1 MIAIIDYGMGNLRS
15 VQKGFERVGHE
26 AVVTSDAKTIMNA
39 SKVVLPGVGAFPDCM
54 RNLQEYGLID
64 VVPRSIAS
72 GKPFLGICL
81 GLQLLFTE
89 SEEFGISKGLDIVKG
104 RVVRFKGPSFETPR
118 GVSRDN
124 AGELGTLKIPHMGW
138 NAISIR
144 RKAPALQDIPDNS
157 HVYFVHS
164 FHVVP
169 EDKGVIATTTDY
181 GMEFVSGIWKD
192 NIFAVQFHPEKSQ
205 ALGLSILKRFG
216 EQKA

>member
-26 AVVTSDAKTIMNA
+26 AVVTRDAQAILSS

-54 RNLQEYGLID
+54 RNLSEYGLID
-64 VVPRSIAS
+64 VVVKTIKS

-89 SEEFGISKGLDIVKG
+89 SEEFGISKGLDIIKG
-104 RVVRFKGPSFETPR
+104 RVIRFKIQDS
-118 GVSRDN
+118 
-124 AGELGTLKIPHMGW
+124 ALKIPHMGW
-138 NAISIR
+138 NSLSVKR
-144 RKAPALQDIPDNS
+144 RAPALADVPDAS

-169 EDKGVIATTTDY
+169 EDKSVIATTTDY
-181 GMEFVSGIWKD
+181 GMEFVSSVWKD

>member
-15 VQKGFERVGHE
+15 VQKGFERMGHE
-26 AVVTSDAKTIMNA
+26 VVVTNNAKTILDA

-54 RNLQEYGLID
+54 RNLREYGLID
-64 VVPRSIAS
+64 AVYTTIRS

-89 SEEFGISKGLDIVKG
+89 SEEFGISKGLDIIKG
-104 RVVRFKGPSFETPR
+104 RVIRFKGPEFA
-118 GVSRDN
+118 D
-124 AGELGTLKIPHMGW
+124 LKIPHMGW
-138 NAISIR
+138 NSISIKR
-144 RKAPALQDIPDNS
+144 QVPVLRDVPDNS

-169 EDKGVIATTTDY
+169 EDKSLIATTTPY
-181 GMEFVSGIWKD
+181 GIEFVSSIWKD
-192 NIFAVQFHPEKSQ
+192 NIFAAQFHPEKSQ
-205 ALGLSILKRFG
+205 SLGLSILKRFG

>member
-15 VQKGFERVGHE
+15 VQKGFERMGRE
-26 AVVTSDAKTIMNA
+26 AVVTRDPRTILDAG
-39 SKVVLPGVGAFPDCM
+39 KVVLPGVGAFPDCM
-54 RNLQEYGLID
+54 RNLEEYGLID
-64 VVPRSIAS
+64 AVQKSIAS

-89 SEEFGISKGLDIVKG
+89 SEEFGLSKGLDIIKG
-104 RVVRFKGPSFETPR
+104 RVIRFKGAEFK
-118 GVSRDN
+118 D
-124 AGELGTLKIPHMGW
+124 LKIPHMGW
-138 NAISIR
+138 NSASIKR
-144 RKAPALQDIPDNS
+144 RPPAMADVPDNNYF
-157 HVYFVHS
+157 YFVHS

-169 EDKGVIATTTDY
+169 EDKGVIATTTSY
-181 GMEFVSGIWKD
+181 GIDFISSIWKD

>member
-26 AVVTSDAKTIMNA
+26 AVVTSDAKTILSA

-54 RNLQEYGLID
+54 RNLREYGLIEA
-64 VVPRSIAS
+64 VQQSIHS

-89 SEEFGISKGLDIVKG
+89 SEEFGISKGLDIIKG
-104 RVVRFKGPSFETPR
+104 RVVRFKGPEFS
-118 GVSRDN
+118 G
-124 AGELGTLKIPHMGW
+124 LKIPHMGW
-138 NAISIR
+138 NSISIKR
-144 RKAPALQDIPDNS
+144 QVPALRDVPDNS

-169 EDKGVIATTTDY
+169 EDKGVIATTTPY
-181 GMEFVSGIWKD
+181 GIEFVSSVWRD

-205 ALGLSILKRFG
+205 GLGLSILKRFG
-216 EQKA
+216 EQKG

>member
-15 VQKGFERVGHE
+15 VQKGFERVGRE
-26 AVVTSDAKTIMNA
+26 AVVTSDAKTILSA
-39 SKVVLPGVGAFPDCM
+39 SRVVLPGVGAFPDCM
-54 RNLQEYGLID
+54 RNLEQYGLID
-64 VVPRSIAS
+64 AVRRSIAS

-89 SEEFGISKGLDIVKG
+89 SEEFGISKGLDIIKG
-104 RVVRFKGPSFETPR
+104 RVVRFKIQDPTF
-118 GVSRDN
+118 
-124 AGELGTLKIPHMGW
+124 KIPHMGW
-138 NAISIR
+138 NSVTIKR
-144 RKAPALQDIPDNS
+144 RPPALQDVPDNS

-169 EDKGVIATTTDY
+169 EDKEVIATTTDY
-181 GMEFVSGIWKD
+181 GMEFVSGIWRD

-216 EQKA
+216 EQKG

>member
-26 AVVTSDAKTIMNA
+26 AMVTGDAKTILSA

-54 RNLQEYGLID
+54 RNLEQHGLID
-64 VVPRSIAS
+64 AVKKTIAS

-89 SEEFGISKGLDIVKG
+89 SEEFGLSKGLDIIKG
-104 RVVRFKGPSFETPR
+104 RVVRFKLEDRS
-118 GVSRDN
+118 
-124 AGELGTLKIPHMGW
+124 LKIPHMGW
-138 NAISIR
+138 NALSIKR
-144 RKAPALQDIPDNS
+144 RPPALQDVPDNS

-169 EDKGVIATTTDY
+169 EEKGVIATTTDY
-181 GMEFVSGIWKD
+181 GAEFVSSIWKD